1 MKEELAGSEATKEM
15 LHEYG
20 AKEQDENTFTI
31 YQLKDNVPVD
41 YHFRSL
47 ERLQENG
54 LAVDSAK

>member
-31 YQLKDNVPVD
+31 I
-41 YHFRSL
+41 S
-47 ERLQENG
+47 
-54 LAVDSAK
+54 